1 MTRKYVFRVYKS
13 ELPTLFLFFHPTI
26 RMKFGKLDY
35 ITYTDYE
42 DVPESLRDYLNVLM
56 LNQ

>member
-1 MTRKYVFRVYKS
+1 MARKYVFRVYKS
-13 ELPTLFLFFHPTI
+13 DLPLLFLFFHPTI
-26 RMKFGKLDY
+26 RMKFGKRDH

-42 DVPESLRDYLNVLM
+42 DVPECLRDYLRVLM